1 MADLTKDLHRI
12 LKDSEQELAQL
23 MFNYLSFQFGE
34 QVSVS
39 DDYRSGKTDNSVAK
53 LTKNNTKHLR
63 SNTGALLYS
72 FFERDTFDIN
82 YSNGVFSGQ
91 IGSNIVYANIHE
103 YGGFIK
109 SKSKFSMFGGLM
121 KKYKETGDEAYSI
134 MALSALKHGGV
145 NIPARPYFAPFVAEF
160 NREGLPM
167 WWNDVEKRLNEYI
180 NSVVFDV

>member
-82 YSNGVFSGQ
+82 
-91 IGSNIVYANIHE
+91 
-103 YGGFIK
+103 
-109 SKSKFSMFGGLM
+109 
-121 KKYKETGDEAYSI
+121 
-134 MALSALKHGGV
+134 
-145 NIPARPYFAPFVAEF
+145 
-160 NREGLPM
+160 
-167 WWNDVEKRLNEYI
+167 
-180 NSVVFDV
+180 